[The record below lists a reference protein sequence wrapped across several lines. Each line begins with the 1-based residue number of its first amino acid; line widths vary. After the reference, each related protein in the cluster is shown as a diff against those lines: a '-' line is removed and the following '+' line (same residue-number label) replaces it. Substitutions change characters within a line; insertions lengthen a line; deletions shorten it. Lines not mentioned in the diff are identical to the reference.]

1 MADEA
6 WSSHV
11 FLRHETLTKLPND
24 REPRPQDIQ
33 TLKKEVCENLK
44 GIYTA
49 RGGGA
54 HGHLALVMTDAD
66 YRAIS
71 INNVP
76 FEIPIHPGDSPQHA
90 PNATEFEMQ
99 ETYQKFDAEIRDFH
113 LYWKVQLII
122 KIQILE
128 AVPKRFTEIL
138 DDMEEGYSNV
148 TIMQLMNHLI
158 STYGTITLWDLA
170 ENLNEL
176 DREWDP
182 DTGIMTLFR
191 TQRKVQQ
198 FALLGNDPI
207 SDMTLLIKA
216 IRAVR
221 NTGLFE
227 TEFFT
232 FDRRPLA
239 EQTYTNFKTDFLL
252 ADQRRRAKRATTANN
267 NTGYH
272 NANVPKS
279 TVSETTNR
287 HNGRLQLLLVTW
299 AGAPPLHDQSTLRPY
314 QPNLQAPSQRTRK
327 RSNATEHV
335 WGKQCYPTPTKR
347 KIRIPTRRTQKK
359 KEDKPEPMIKCTK
372 ICIFSF

>member
-1 MADEA
+1 MAGEA

-128 AVPKRFTEIL
+128 AVPNQFTEIL
-138 DDMEEGYSNV
+138 EDVEDGYSNV

-232 FDRRPLA
+232 FDRRPLV

-279 TVSETTNR
+279 TVSETTKKQPIGIMEGFSYCWSHGLVPHHCMTNPR
-287 HNGRLQLLLVTW
+287 SAHTSQTCKHPAKGHVKEATLQNMCGGNNVIQRL
-299 AGAPPLHDQSTLRPY
+299 
-314 QPNLQAPSQRTRK
+314 PNEKSVFQHVARKKRK
-327 RSNATEHV
+327 RTN
-335 WGKQCYPTPTKR
+335 QNL
-347 KIRIPTRRTQKK
+347 
-359 KEDKPEPMIKCTK
+359 
-372 ICIFSF
+372 